1 MFKKPSF
8 EQEILSV
15 LYIPDIQG
23 RPWIVVKVAEKNLT
37 LGRLRG
43 PYCSLYCST
52 CLLCCSIKFWCQLG
66 TTGTLSWRFLLQRW
80 SVLWFQVKSRID
92 VCMPDTHPDAFC
104 LILRQVHFSFVCS
117 CLTHPNMCPLP
128 QLLTL
133 TKSVTYVLLLSNT
146 VLKITCLFSPP
157 HPLPHCAKTAWLLGF
172 DRDTIW
178 EAVC

>member
-37 LGRLRG
+37 LGGLRG

-80 SVLWFQVKSRID
+80 SVVWFQVKSRID

-117 CLTHPNMCPLP
+117 CLTHPNVSSSTTAHSYKICDLCTSP
-128 QLLTL
+128 QQH
-133 TKSVTYVLLLSNT
+133 S

-157 HPLPHCAKTAWLLGF
+157 HPLPHSAKTAWLLGF